1 MIKHISKKSTVTKI
15 EERRKY
21 MMEFGVTVYFCA
33 ALDGRALFSVGLC
46 RLTVV
51 PNHND
56 NPKEL
61 GDSSNLH

>member
-1 MIKHISKKSTVTKI
+1 
-15 EERRKY
+15 

-61 GDSSNLH
+61 GDSSNLY

>member
-1 MIKHISKKSTVTKI
+1 MI
-15 EERRKY
+15 
-21 MMEFGVTVYFCA
+21 EFVATDCFCRS
-33 ALDGRALFSVGLC
+33 LGGRDCLSIGPH
-46 RLTVV
+46 RLSIV